1 MLTRR
6 RFIPERMD
14 DPEIPRAELEA
25 SFDFIRLVNRRL
37 GGVAVLRREL
47 ERLRPSWPRDRPL
60 RLLDL
65 GTGAADLPLAALA
78 WARRRG
84 LALECVG
91 LDNHRGALATA
102 RALAADE
109 PSLELLELDAAD
121 AVERFGADSFDLV
134 HAGMFLHHLRD
145 IEVMTTL
152 AAMGRLARMR
162 LVWNDLHRSR
172 FNAAAI
178 RVLTLGR
185 HPTVRFDAAASV
197 AKGFTRG
204 EALDLARRVGLADV
218 RVRLAFAGR
227 FVLTASGLGDVA

>member
-14 DPEIPRAELEA
+14 DPSIPQEEIDA
-25 SFDFIRLVNRRL
+25 SFDFIRMVNRRL

-47 ERLRPSWPRDRPL
+47 AGLRSSWPRDRPL

-65 GTGAADLPLAALA
+65 GTGAADLPLAAIA
-78 WARRRG
+78 WARRRD
-84 LALECVG
+84 LPIECVG
-91 LDNHRGALATA
+91 IDNHAGALDAA
-102 RALAADE
+102 QRLAEGE
-109 PSLELLELDAAD
+109 PALELVELDAVRAID
-121 AVERFGADSFDLV
+121 RYGPHSFDLV

-152 AAMGRLARMR
+152 ATMGRLARMR
-162 LVWNDLHRSR
+162 LVWNDLHRTP

-197 AKGFTRG
+197 GKGFTLA
-204 EALDLARRVGLADV
+204 EALDLARRVGLEEV
-218 RVRLAFAGR
+218 RVRRAFAGR
-227 FVLTASGLGDVA
+227 FVLTATGLGPA

>member
-1 MLTRR
+1 
-6 RFIPERMD
+6 MD

-47 ERLRPSWPRDRPL
+47 EGLRGDWPRDRPL

-65 GTGAADLPLAALA
+65 GTGAADLPLASIA
-78 WARRRG
+78 WARARS
-84 LALECVG
+84 LEIECVG
-91 LDNHRGALATA
+91 IDNHPGALDAA
-102 RALAADE
+102 RRLAAGE
-109 PSLELLELDAAD
+109 PSLSLLELDAAK
-121 AVERFGADSFDLV
+121 AVDRFGPRSFDLV
-134 HAGMFLHHLRD
+134 HAGMFLHHLPD

-152 AAMGRLARMR
+152 AAMGRLARTR
-162 LVWNDLHRSR
+162 LVWNDLHRTA

-178 RVLTLGR
+178 RLLTIGR

-197 AKGFTRG
+197 AKGFTLR
-204 EALDLARRVGLADV
+204 EASELARRVGLENV
-218 RVRLAFAGR
+218 RVRRAFAGR